1 MLRIRGGYGAIG
13 FPTRVFSVIAR
24 PQCVGVRR
32 RSGSECSVGP
42 DLPLIARRAE
52 LATLTGAIEATRRG
66 RGEAVLLTGE
76 AGVGKTRLLIETQR
90 EAERRGVLVLK
101 GRAVESGGAYRPL
114 VEAFARAS
122 APFAQ
127 ETELAAVRPILAR
140 VLPGWISDH
149 DVLAPMADPAAVLAE
164 ALILLLRAMSTDGA
178 VLLIDDVHWADD
190 DTVSVLSYLADSLDQ
205 LPLALIMTARS
216 EPLLPEPLGRLSA
229 APSIRQLRLSR
240 LQAPEV
246 ADALR
251 AQELPGL
258 APETV
263 AQLVAAVDGLPLILD
278 EFVRQLRENPA
289 NAIDM
294 KHTTLAAAVQK
305 RLRSLP
311 PDARVVLDAMSVLGD
326 TDSELLT
333 VITELDDAKLS
344 TAIHHAVSSTLLVS
358 ATTPL
363 GVMWRHPLMRDAVR
377 DLLLPLEQQTL
388 ARRAADH
395 LVNRTTEP
403 TEGRLRQAAEMY
415 ELAGYPDRAARELIR
430 AARAAVRG
438 AALDVAEH
446 HLTAAHALTG
456 TLPDAALDVLI
467 ERIDTLTLTGRA
479 ADGYHSGIAALQSAA
494 GDSRRLLV
502 ATTRA
507 AYSAGLRAE
516 AAPLLA
522 RLEQVAEPTDSDLM
536 VLRAD
541 AAWAYRKSEA
551 IQLGQLAAARAL
563 DEGRFE
569 LACEALL
576 VAGTAA
582 QRRDIDLAARIV
594 HQALAL
600 SEAHQLSIWQVQAL
614 AELGVLDLATDS
626 DPTRDYQARERAT
639 AAGMLGTV
647 AAIDTQL
654 GAVTASRE
662 GFLAAYPI
670 YLRADAQARQLQLTG
685 PYAVT
690 RAHLALCVLFAD
702 DRPLPGRTRPAAP
715 SEFDDLIAEAL
726 AAGKKSGRAPW
737 VLSLYGL
744 RAWLQGDN
752 LTAIRLIDESMR
764 NVQDEWHLIPWWGV
778 GPLLRVVA
786 GTDPEEAFGPPV
798 LIGHHANWAA
808 RGYGTAV
815 WELRK
820 GRSPSGSIA
829 EADHLVRHTPLHRH
843 MLRTTIA
850 PVVYQAGMESA
861 AEGWLREADAFCSA
875 AGERALQRLVRR
887 TLASVGAKVPKGS
900 KAMVPPHLARL
911 GITAREAEI
920 LRLVNAGLSNADI
933 SHRLFISTRTV
944 ESHVSSMLQKTG
956 LSTREQL
963 PSASTAED

>member
-1 MLRIRGGYGAIG
+1 MGA
-13 FPTRVFSVIAR
+13 
-24 PQCVGVRR
+24 
-32 RSGSECSVGP
+32 
-42 DLPLIARRAE
+42 DLPLVARGAE
-52 LATLTGAIEATRRG
+52 LAILTGAIEAAKSG
-66 RGEAVLLTGE
+66 RGDAVLLTGE
-76 AGVGKTRLLIETQR
+76 AGVGKTRLLVEAQR

-127 ETELAAVRPILAR
+127 ETDLAGVRPILAR
-140 VLPGWISDH
+140 VLPGWVSDH
-149 DVLAPMADPAAVLAE
+149 NVLAPMADPAAVLAE
-164 ALILLLRAMSTDGA
+164 ALILLVRAMSAGGA
-178 VLLIDDVHWADD
+178 VLLIDDVHWADE

-205 LPLALIMTARS
+205 LPLALIMTARA
-216 EPLLPEPLGRLSA
+216 EPLIPEPLEPLSV
-229 APSIRQLRLSR
+229 APSIRQVRLSR
-240 LQAPEV
+240 LPAPEV
-246 ADALR
+246 GDALR

-278 EFVRQLRENPA
+278 EFVRQLRESPA
-289 NAIDM
+289 SAIDM

-305 RLRSLP
+305 RLHRIP
-311 PDARVVLDAMSVLGD
+311 ADARVVLDAMSVLGD

-358 ATTPL
+358 AATPL

-395 LVNRTTEP
+395 LANRTTEP
-403 TEGRLRQAAEMY
+403 TEGQLRQAAEMY

-456 TLPDAALDVLI
+456 TLPDAALEVLI
-467 ERIDTLTLTGRA
+467 ERIDTLTLAGRA

-494 GDSRRLLV
+494 AGDSPRLLV

-536 VLRAD
+536 VLRAN
-541 AAWAYRKSEA
+541 AASAYRKSEA

-582 QRRDIDLAARIV
+582 QRHDIDLAGRIL

-626 DPTRDYQARERAT
+626 DPSRDYQARERAV
-639 AAGMLGTV
+639 AAGMLGAV
-647 AAIDTQL
+647 ALLDTEISML
-654 GAVTASRE
+654 TAFRE
-662 GFLAAYPI
+662 GFVAAYPI
-670 YLRADAQARQLQLTG
+670 CLRADAQARQLQLTG

-690 RAHLALCVLFAD
+690 RAHLALCLLFAD
-702 DRPLPGRTRPAAP
+702 DRPLPGRTGPAPPA
-715 SEFDDLIAEAL
+715 EFDDLIAEAL

-744 RAWLQGDN
+744 RAWLHGDN
-752 LTAIRLIDESMR
+752 STAIRLIDEGMR
-764 NVQDEWHLIPWWGV
+764 NVQDEWHVIPWWGV
-778 GPLLRVVA
+778 GALLRVVA
-786 GTDPEEAFGPPV
+786 GTEPEEAFGPPV
-798 LIGHHANWAA
+798 LIGPHYNWAA

-815 WELRK
+815 WELRH
-820 GRSPSGSIA
+820 GRSASESIA
-829 EADHLVRHTPLHRH
+829 EADHLVRHTPFHRH
-843 MLRTTIA
+843 MLRTIIA
-850 PVVYQAGMESA
+850 PVVYQAGMDSA
-861 AEGWLREADAFCSA
+861 AEGWLREADAFCNA

-900 KAMVPPHLARL
+900 TSTVPPHLARL
-911 GITAREAEI
+911 GITAREVEI

-956 LSTREQL
+956 LTTREQL

>member
-1 MLRIRGGYGAIG
+1 MG
-13 FPTRVFSVIAR
+13 
-24 PQCVGVRR
+24 
-32 RSGSECSVGP
+32 SGSECNVGS
-42 DLPLIARRAE
+42 DLPLVARSAE
-52 LATLTGAIEATRRG
+52 LAILIGAIEATRRG
-66 RGEAVLLTGE
+66 RGEAVLVTGE

-127 ETELAAVRPILAR
+127 EIELAAVRPILAR
-140 VLPGWISDH
+140 VLPGWVSDQ

-164 ALILLLRAMSTDGA
+164 ALILLLRAMSADGA
-178 VLLIDDVHWADD
+178 VLLIDDVHWADE

-205 LPLALIMTARS
+205 LPLALIMTGRS
-216 EPLLPEPLGRLSA
+216 EPLLPEPLERLSA

-240 LQAPEV
+240 LQAREV

-251 AQELPGL
+251 AQKVPGL
-258 APETV
+258 APETL

-333 VITELDDAKLS
+333 VITELDEAKLNA
-344 TAIHHAVSSTLLVS
+344 AIRHAVSSTLLVS
-358 ATTPL
+358 AATPL

-395 LVNRTTEP
+395 LANRTTEP
-403 TEGRLRQAAEMY
+403 TEGQLRQAAEMY
-415 ELAGYPDRAARELIR
+415 ELAGYPARAARELIR

-456 TLPDAALDVLI
+456 RLPEAALDVLI
-467 ERIDTLTLTGRA
+467 ERIDTLTLAGRA
-479 ADGYHSGIAALQSAA
+479 ADGYHSGIAALDNLRG
-494 GDSRRLLV
+494 GDAPVPRLLV

-507 AYSAGLRAE
+507 AHRAGLLAE
-516 AAPLLA
+516 AAQLLA
-522 RLEQVAEPTDSDLM
+522 RLERVAEPTDVDVA
-536 VLRAD
+536 VLRAL
-541 AAWAYRKSEA
+541 AAQAGRKVEA

-563 DEGRFE
+563 EDGRFE
-569 LACEALL
+569 LACEALM

-582 QRRDIDLAARIV
+582 QRRDVDLAARIL

-614 AELGVLDLATDS
+614 AELGLLDWATDS
-626 DPTRDYQARERAT
+626 NPKRDNQAREHAT

-647 AAIDTQL
+647 ALIDTRI
-654 GAVTASRE
+654 GHGTAYRE
-662 GFLAAYPI
+662 GFSAAYPI
-670 YLRADAQARQLQLTG
+670 YLQADAQARQLQLTG
-685 PYAVT
+685 LYAVT

-702 DRPLPGRTRPAAP
+702 DKPLPGRTRPASP

-726 AAGKKSGRAPW
+726 AAGKKSGRVPW
-737 VLSLYGL
+737 VSSLYGL
-744 RAWLQGDN
+744 RAWLHGDN
-752 LTAIRLIDESMR
+752 STAIRLIDEGMR
-764 NVQDEWHLIPWWGV
+764 EVQDEWHLVPWWGV
-778 GPLLRVVA
+778 GALLRVVA
-786 GTDPEEAFGPPV
+786 GIDPEEAFGLPA

-808 RGYGTAV
+808 RSYGTAV

-820 GRSPSGSIA
+820 GRSPSESIA
-829 EADHLVRHTPLHRH
+829 EADHLVRHTPFHRH
-843 MLRTTIA
+843 MLRTIIA
-850 PVVYQAGMESA
+850 PVVYQAGMESV

-900 KAMVPPHLARL
+900 TSTVPPHLARL
-911 GITAREAEI
+911 GITARETEI
-920 LRLVNAGLSNADI
+920 LRLVNAGLSNVDI

-956 LSTREQL
+956 LTSREQL
-963 PSASTAED
+963 PSANTAED

>member
-1 MLRIRGGYGAIG
+1 
-13 FPTRVFSVIAR
+13 
-24 PQCVGVRR
+24 VG
-32 RSGSECSVGP
+32 S
-42 DLPLIARRAE
+42 DLPLVARRAE
-52 LATLTGAIEATRRG
+52 LAILTGAIEAARRG
-66 RGEAVLLTGE
+66 QGEAVLLTGE

-90 EAERRGVLVLK
+90 EAERRGVLILK

-164 ALILLLRAMSTDGA
+164 ALILLLRAMSADGA
-178 VLLIDDVHWADD
+178 VLLIDDVHWADE
-190 DTVSVLSYLADSLDQ
+190 DTVSVLSYLTDSLDQ

-216 EPLLPEPLGRLSA
+216 EPLLPEPQERLSA
-229 APSIRQLRLSR
+229 APSIRKLRLNR
-240 LQAPEV
+240 LQAREV

-251 AQELPGL
+251 AQALPGL
-258 APETV
+258 APETL
-263 AQLVAAVDGLPLILD
+263 AQLVTAVDGLPLILD

-305 RLRSLP
+305 RLRSIP
-311 PDARVVLDAMSVLGD
+311 ADARVVLDAMSVLGD
-326 TDSELLT
+326 TDNELLT
-333 VITELDDAKLS
+333 VITELDDARLS
-344 TAIHHAVSSTLLVS
+344 TAIHQAVASTLLVS

-377 DLLLPLEQQTL
+377 DLLLPLEQQAL
-388 ARRAADH
+388 SRRAADH
-395 LVNRTTEP
+395 LANRTTEP
-403 TEGRLRQAAEMY
+403 TEGQLRQAAEMY
-415 ELAGYPDRAARELIR
+415 ELAGYPDQAARQLIR
-430 AARAAVRG
+430 AARAAVRS

-456 TLPDAALDVLI
+456 RLPEAALEVLI
-467 ERIDTLTLTGRA
+467 ERIDTLTLAGRA
-479 ADGYHSGIAALQSAA
+479 ADGYHSGIAALQSVAA
-494 GDSRRLLV
+494 RESRRLLV
-502 ATTRA
+502 ATAQA
-507 AYSAGLRAE
+507 AYSAGLRTE
-516 AAPLLA
+516 AGQLLV
-522 RLEQVAEPTDSDLM
+522 RLEEVAELTDLDLA
-536 VLRAD
+536 VLRAH
-541 AAWAYRKSEA
+541 AAQADRKVEA
-551 IQLGQLAAARAL
+551 IQLGQLAAAQAL
-563 DEGRFE
+563 EDGRFE

-582 QRRDIDLAARIV
+582 QRRDIDLAARV
-594 HQALAL
+594 LHQALAL
-600 SEAHQLSIWQVQAL
+600 SEEQQLAIPQVQIL
-614 AELGVLDLATDS
+614 AELGALDQQTDS
-626 DPTRDYQARERAT
+626 DPTRFYLARERAI

-647 AAIDTQL
+647 TLIDM
-654 GAVTASRE
+654 GIGHVTAFRD
-662 GFLAAYPI
+662 GLLAAYPI

-685 PYAVT
+685 LYALT
-690 RAHLALCVLFAD
+690 RAQLAQCVLFAD

-744 RAWLQGDN
+744 RAWLHGDN
-752 LTAIRLIDESMR
+752 STAIRLIDEGMR
-764 NVQDEWHLIPWWGV
+764 NVQDEWHTIPWWGV
-778 GPLLRVVA
+778 GALLRVVA
-786 GTDPEEAFGPPV
+786 GTDPGEAFGPPV

-820 GRSPSGSIA
+820 GRSPSESIA
-829 EADHLVRHTPLHRH
+829 EADHLVRHTPFARH

-850 PVVYQAGMESA
+850 PVVHQAGMEPLT
-861 AEGWLREADAFCSA
+861 EGWLREADAFCSA

-887 TLASVGAKVPKGS
+887 TLASVGAKVPKGPTS
-900 KAMVPPHLARL
+900 AVPPHLARL
-911 GITAREAEI
+911 GITARETEI

-956 LSTREQL
+956 LTTREQL